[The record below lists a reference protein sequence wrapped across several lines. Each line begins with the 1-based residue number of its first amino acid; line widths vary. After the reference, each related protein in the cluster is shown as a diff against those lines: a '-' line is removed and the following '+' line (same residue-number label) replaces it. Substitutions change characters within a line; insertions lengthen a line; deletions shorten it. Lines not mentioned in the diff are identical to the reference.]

1 MKPLAWWNIQ
11 GPPLLNAQPRAV
23 SEICPHRPR
32 WSWNSES
39 TPSCPKLTSH
49 HGPKI
54 KVFQAKWSSE
64 LSWELTKKSEHHPV
78 VLGLSVPGPHWT
90 KQRYQRRCHKKVS
103 SDTCRVHPLGDP
115 PLHNFLGVSKMPSF
129 TAKTGCVRCVW
140 KCGIHKKS
148 ANTWILNRENMHIYI
163 YCI

>member
-49 HGPKI
+49 HDPKI
-54 KVFQAKWSSE
+54 KVFQARWSSV
-64 LSWELTKKSEHHPV
+64 LSWELTKKSEYHPV
-78 VLGLSVPGPHWT
+78 VLGLSVACPIEPSNVISVGAT
-90 KQRYQRRCHKKVS
+90 RNCHQTLAEFIHS
-103 SDTCRVHPLGDP
+103 
-115 PLHNFLGVSKMPSF
+115 
-129 TAKTGCVRCVW
+129 
-140 KCGIHKKS
+140 GIHLCIISLASQRCQVLLRKRAVSGASENVEYTKKCQY
-148 ANTWILNRENMHIYI
+148 LNSE
-163 YCI
+163 